1 MYLVLIST
9 FTIKAPGYTM
19 HDRKWFSPLF
29 SSEEPPFVGATT
41 VSTQCLYVWILQQ
54 EFACQRNV
62 LEIYVQIFFMMQTA
76 TFLSTR
82 RHSPRNLAI
91 KILRKAGNHGNL
103 IGCCPR
109 LCLVLGKI
117 IVCHLNF
124 LFCFN
129 EKFR

>member
-41 VSTQCLYVWILQQ
+41 VSTQCHYVWILQQ

-62 LEIYVQIFFMMQTA
+62 LEIYVKIFFMMQTA
-76 TFLSTR
+76 TFFVHAKTFTKKFGNKD
-82 RHSPRNLAI
+82 SPEG
-91 KILRKAGNHGNL
+91 RK
-103 IGCCPR
+103 PW
-109 LCLVLGKI
+109 
-117 IVCHLNF
+117 
-124 LFCFN
+124 
-129 EKFR
+129 